1 MKYRMTCFSE
11 NFTKILKL
19 NCRSWCLRVAF
30 NIYYVIKEST
40 KWRGANVGEWY
51 SSRNVFFLS
60 SIQFIILQWTLH
72 NTLVKDV
79 NATAQNFSINSSSEK
94 FVKFQ
99 GKEQRRSLL
108 GDKVWASE
116 CCFSNFP
123 RRLLT
128 MLNFAASEIKFN
140 NIMGL
145 N

>member
-1 MKYRMTCFSE
+1 MLVNDIVLEMF
-11 NFTKILKL
+11 
-19 NCRSWCLRVAF
+19 
-30 NIYYVIKEST
+30 
-40 KWRGANVGEWY
+40 
-51 SSRNVFFLS
+51 FFLS
-60 SIQFIILQWTLH
+60 SIQFTILQWTFSQH

-79 NATAQNFSINSSSEK
+79 NAIAKNLSINSSSEK

-145 N
+145 NQFSGQDVQSIFWPVFQLTCQVTKFLSNLIG